1 MKAALGGA
9 KQSGVGTTRFDVIKH
24 GPHEFVRY
32 LVDRPMPVKGLLA
45 SEAVVDVRLA
55 FSRPVK
61 EVWRVMR
68 DFNLWH
74 NRYGYEWTG
83 VIGDEENNIVYLG
96 NKTGTNFGTKIPYV
110 VRRVIPE
117 RLIYQESLPHPFV
130 DNNGFW
136 TGHNVLSFWEEEGR
150 TRVTVYMEHTFF
162 SQQLQLEELRKVASD
177 LMFENGGI
185 GFWRRFFI
193 PDLETLIEKR
203 EPISD

>member
-1 MKAALGGA
+1 MNASLGA
-9 KQSGVGTTRFDVIKH
+9 TKESGVGTDLGMIKH
-24 GPHEFVRY
+24 GPHEFAKY

-45 SEAVVDVRLA
+45 SEATVAVRMT

-74 NRYGYEWTG
+74 NRYGYQWSG
-83 VIGDEENNIVYLG
+83 VIGDEENNIVYLS
-96 NKTGTNFGTKIPYV
+96 NKRGTGFGTKIPYV

-117 RLIYQESLPHPFV
+117 KLIYQESLPHPFA
-130 DNNGFW
+130 DNSGFW
-136 TGHNVLSFWEEEGR
+136 SGHNVLSFWEEKGT

-162 SQQLQLEELRKVASD
+162 SQQLRMDELRKVASD

-185 GFWRRFFI
+185 GFWREFFI

-203 EPISD
+203 EPIRD